1 MGSWFITSHSKFAAR
16 ENTPAPNNFG
26 FLKISTSARDNVP
39 SSNPAT
45 LTFAVPGEK
54 FTSASARINA
64 LSKTLRVEETRYGG
78 AVGVFVVLLG
88 AVAQGEEPGEF
99 SDTTSGDVSGTQGA
113 CVAPVAVTAVSA
125 VSAVTAVTAVSP
137 RAESPI
143 TAPVSDSEPFH
154 STHVSP
160 PPPPCVAAC
169 SASASSAS
177 SSKRSTK
184 IRIPPRSRNAA
195 DACEA

>member
-88 AVAQGEEPGEF
+88 AVAQGEEPGEGEF
-99 SDTTSGDVSGTQGA
+99 SDTPSGDVSGTQGV
-113 CVAPVAVTAVSA
+113 CVAPV
-125 VSAVTAVTAVSP
+125 AVTAVSP
-137 RAESPI
+137 RAESPL
-143 TAPVSDSEPFH
+143 TAPVSVSEPFH